1 MMRLTLTPCSLIIA
15 VLLGNNLMFA
25 SSMSLHHTTVSDL
38 PTPSFLIDMD
48 MLHKAS
54 ASIQTTPLPSTS
66 SSSSS
71 SSSTTEKNLEI
82 TYPCLSL
89 PKYGKILVPH
99 PQSIN
104 TARRIDSTDNDT
116 PTPNKSNPPY
126 DVSNF
131 RGRSALGYIY
141 ASVSMSK
148 SCPVG
153 KETHSRDGTFLAEI
167 DVPYGLGRNSQLVMG
182 INNHHV
188 GSYYWARSVGMGAS
202 MEAPGGDL
210 SETAM
215 G

>member
-1 MMRLTLTPCSLIIA
+1 
-15 VLLGNNLMFA
+15 
-25 SSMSLHHTTVSDL
+25 
-38 PTPSFLIDMD
+38 MD

-54 ASIQTTPLPSTS
+54 ASIQTTPLPSS

-71 SSSTTEKNLEI
+71 SSPSEKSLEI

-89 PKYGKILVPH
+89 PKHGKILVPH

-131 RGRSALGYIY
+131 RGQSALGYIH
-141 ASVSMSK
+141 ASVSVSK

-153 KETHSRDGTFLAEI
+153 KETHSRDGTFLAELMYPMVSGGI
-167 DVPYGLGRNSQLVMG
+167 HSWSWGLTTITSARITGR
-182 INNHHV
+182 
-188 GSYYWARSVGMGAS
+188 
-202 MEAPGGDL
+202 DL
-210 SETAM
+210 LEW
-215 G
+215 GHPWKHRG